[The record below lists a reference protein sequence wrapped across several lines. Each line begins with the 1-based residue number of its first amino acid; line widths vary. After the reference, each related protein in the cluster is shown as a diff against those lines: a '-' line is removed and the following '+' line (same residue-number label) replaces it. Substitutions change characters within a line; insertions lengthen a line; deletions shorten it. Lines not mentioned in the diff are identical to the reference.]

1 MKSMANSIRLFTRK
15 ARAEVGNYLSFNLH
29 FNLRFIHFRIYHIC
43 RVLNYFLV
51 NMTNIVNCLNSQF
64 YHGRSILKT
73 WSICQCKI
81 QTPRLIKML
90 VNLEVF
96 FRIDFCFSTDMKLK
110 YSYFEFLSN
119 EKMQNKF
126 QDNNIFLFF
135 ISFCQLY
142 NFGVTFLSN
151 FFIIGFFEKICIIG
165 SLPVTLITDSRAL
178 LSYFSR
184 NEILEKVFI

>member
-126 QDNNIFLFF
+126 QDNIFFDFSLVSASYITLESLFWA
-135 ISFCQLY
+135 ISLLS
-142 NFGVTFLSN
+142 VFLKK
-151 FFIIGFFEKICIIG
+151 F
-165 SLPVTLITDSRAL
+165 AL
-178 LSYFSR
+178 LG
-184 NEILEKVFI
+184 VFQSH